1 MTGVYRRKGVEP
13 RNIKMGQVEEI
24 KNLGPELHIDPV
36 AWFEDLLC
44 GKIEIKKP
52 GPRERVS
59 SQVAIG
65 PWRRPRKGAGVI
77 VQALSV
83 RSPGHSQRRPWGHSI
98 VAPRIWARNIARYPI
113 KVAPWAGSRR
123 GIVAEARVQ
132 AGTVRRPPVPVR
144 GTVRSIAHGKRF
156 PRAEDANSI
165 NPPAA
170 QNRTHH
176 FLLEAEWKGIG
187 GREDEI
193 VSRVEGGARPVEARV
208 QEIEPSVGF
217 LA

>member
-1 MTGVYRRKGVEP
+1 
-13 RNIKMGQVEEI
+13 MGLVEEI

-36 AWFEDLLC
+36 AWFEDLLS
-44 GKIEIKKP
+44 GKIEIEKP
-52 GPRERVS
+52 GPREGVS

-65 PWRRPRKGAGVI
+65 PGQRLRKGTGVI
-77 VQALSV
+77 VQALSP
-83 RSPGHSQRRPWGHSI
+83 RSPGHPQRCPWGHSI
-98 VAPRIWARNIARYPI
+98 VAPRIWARHIARYPI
-113 KVAPWAGSRR
+113 KVVPWAGSRR

-156 PRAEDANSI
+156 PRAEDADSI

-193 VSRVEGGARPVEARV
+193 VSRVEGGARPVEARI
-208 QEIEPSVGF
+208 QEIEPGVGF

>member
-1 MTGVYRRKGVEP
+1 MTGASRKGVEP
-13 RNIKMGQVEEI
+13 RNIKMGLVQEI
-24 KNLGPELHIDPV
+24 KNLGPELHMDPV
-36 AWFEDLLC
+36 AWFEDLLR
-44 GKIEIKKP
+44 GKIEIEKP

-65 PWRRPRKGAGVI
+65 PGQRPRKGTGVI
-77 VQALSV
+77 VQALIA
-83 RSPGHSQRRPWGHSI
+83 RSPGLPQRCPWGHSI
-98 VAPRIWARNIARYPI
+98 VALRIWARHIARYRI
-113 KVAPWAGSRR
+113 KVAPCAGSRG

-132 AGTVRRPPVPVR
+132 AGTVRRPPVPVL

-156 PRAEDANSI
+156 PRTEDANSV